1 MRTLSFVQSHRQQFA
16 VKTVFTSCLLL
27 CSAVTPLFAQ
37 AYGSD
42 QSDRSSQQNSRSIE
56 RGRMN
61 SSGSN
66 GAGGNWRVFDSEDK
80 MTAAKTV
87 RFELLSDNAP
97 SENRGYQY
105 KIELVCENGKYK
117 GSEFTPGRALGPP
130 NRPGW
135 WGQPQMEVLVRV
147 DSHHGNHGW
156 NWNGHF
162 LAMDK
167 GTTREL
173 IGSQIFKVEFLG
185 YERPEIAEFSPGG
198 LDLTRVSQACGLTPK
213 KP

>member
-1 MRTLSFVQSHRQQFA
+1 MQLFVNSRQRFA
-16 VKTVFTSCLLL
+16 VRTVFLCCLLL
-27 CSAVTPLFAQ
+27 CLGAMPLFAQ
-37 AYGSD
+37 SD
-42 QSDRSSQQNSRSIE
+42 DGVQSDRPGPNDRTMA
-56 RGRMN
+56 RGRTGPT
-61 SSGSN
+61 GSN
-66 GAGGNWRVFDSEDK
+66 NAGGNWRVFDTEDK
-80 MTAAKTV
+80 MTAAHTV

-97 SENRGYQY
+97 AENRGYQY
-105 KIELVCENGKYK
+105 KVELVCENGKYK
-117 GSEFTPGRALGPP
+117 GSEFTPGRTLGPP

-147 DSHHGNHGW
+147 DNRHGNHGW

-173 IGSQIFKVEFLG
+173 IGAQIFKVEFLG
-185 YERPEIAEFSPGG
+185 FERPEIAEFSPSG

>member
-1 MRTLSFVQSHRQQFA
+1 MRAFPIFVKSQFQRYA
-16 VKTVFTSCLLL
+16 IRTVFTCGLLF
-27 CSAVTPLFAQ
+27 CAGAMPLFAQ
-37 AYGSD
+37 GDESQSD
-42 QSDRSSQQNSRSIE
+42 QPRHNDRTME
-56 RGRMN
+56 RGRTGP
-61 SSGSN
+61 SGSS
-66 GAGGNWRVFDSEDK
+66 AVGGNWRVFESEDK
-80 MTAAKTV
+80 MTAARTV

-97 SENRGYQY
+97 AENHGYQY

-117 GSEFTPGRALGPP
+117 GSEFTPGRTLGPP

-147 DSHHGNHGW
+147 DNRHGNHGW

-173 IGSQIFKVEFLG
+173 IGAQIFKVEFLG
-185 YERPEIAEFSPGG
+185 YERPEIAEFSPAG

>member
-1 MRTLSFVQSHRQQFA
+1 MQFFVISRRQRFVVMA
-16 VKTVFTSCLLL
+16 VFICLLL
-27 CSAVTPLFAQ
+27 CLGTMPLFAQ
-37 AYGSD
+37 SD
-42 QSDRSSQQNSRSIE
+42 DGVQSDRPSPKDRTMA
-56 RGRMN
+56 RGRTG
-61 SSGSN
+61 SAGSN
-66 GAGGNWRVFDSEDK
+66 NAGGNWRAFDSEDK
-80 MTAAKTV
+80 MTAARTV

-97 SENRGYQY
+97 AENRGYQY

-117 GSEFTPGRALGPP
+117 GSEFTPGRTLGPP

-162 LAMDK
+162 LSMDK

-173 IGSQIFKVEFLG
+173 IGAQIFKVEFLG
-185 YERPEIAEFSPGG
+185 FERPEIAEFSPNG

>member
-1 MRTLSFVQSHRQQFA
+1 M
-16 VKTVFTSCLLL
+16 
-27 CSAVTPLFAQ
+27 PLFAQ
-37 AYGSD
+37 AYGSS
-42 QSDRSSQQNSRSIE
+42 QSDRPSLQNDRSIE
-56 RGRMN
+56 RGRTGP
-61 SSGSN
+61 SGSN

-80 MTAAKTV
+80 MTAARTV

-117 GSEFTPGRALGPP
+117 GSEFTPGRTLGPP

-198 LDLTRVSQACGLTPK
+198 LDLTKMSQACGLTPK
-213 KP
+213 RDQNSRR